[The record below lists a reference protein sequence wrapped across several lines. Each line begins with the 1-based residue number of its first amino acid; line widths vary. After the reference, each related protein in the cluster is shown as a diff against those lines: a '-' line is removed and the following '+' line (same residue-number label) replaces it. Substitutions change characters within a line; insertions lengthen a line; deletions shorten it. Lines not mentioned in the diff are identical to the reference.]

1 MPPPAL
7 GVPEKSGGLSVI
19 ELLKQAAAKQA
30 ALKIKAEEPS
40 DEDSDSSPGPGSPD
54 TEQTPSSPGSPTP
67 PARRGPPSLSPN
79 PRPSASPSPPSKSKQ
94 PLIKQRRRAVGRLSA
109 MGLDPARRQSM
120 MSLLKAHEHDN
131 EDVKDPEVRDL
142 DEEHRAQT
150 CASKCRVIGPGLENS
165 CTRKVATFNIEAVD
179 RIGRPQSHGGD
190 NFIVVVRGRGTVL
203 RTRVNDRE
211 DGHYVVEYKPQV
223 CRVTL
228 THTEPP
234 PSFCLRSDPCFP
246 LLLTYAAVRQVP
258 HHHTI
263 RR

>member
-131 EDVKDPEVRDL
+131 DCLLYTSPSPRD
-142 DEEHRAQT
+142 
-150 CASKCRVIGPGLENS
+150 
-165 CTRKVATFNIEAVD
+165 
-179 RIGRPQSHGGD
+179 
-190 NFIVVVRGRGTVL
+190 
-203 RTRVNDRE
+203 
-211 DGHYVVEYKPQV
+211 
-223 CRVTL
+223 
-228 THTEPP
+228 
-234 PSFCLRSDPCFP
+234 
-246 LLLTYAAVRQVP
+246 
-258 HHHTI
+258 
-263 RR
+263 